1 MAFISD
7 AAAQSGISASAI
19 RFYDKQGLLPALS
32 RSSGGTR
39 VFGAEELERL
49 QHIHALKQAGFS
61 IEEIKW
67 LLNSRAPAERKL
79 SFVEEKQAL
88 LQAALEVLAQKEAA
102 LRAALPAPQPPKKKT
117 VVKIKPKHSN

>member
-1 MAFISD
+1 MALIGN

-39 VFGAEELERL
+39 VFSAEELERL

-61 IEEIKW
+61 VEEIKW
-67 LLNSRAPAERKL
+67 LLTSRAAAEKKL
-79 SFVEEKQAL
+79 AFIEEKQAT
-88 LQAALEVLAQKEAA
+88 LQAAQEVLAQKEAA
-102 LRAALPAPQPPKKKT
+102 LRATLPAPQPPKKKA